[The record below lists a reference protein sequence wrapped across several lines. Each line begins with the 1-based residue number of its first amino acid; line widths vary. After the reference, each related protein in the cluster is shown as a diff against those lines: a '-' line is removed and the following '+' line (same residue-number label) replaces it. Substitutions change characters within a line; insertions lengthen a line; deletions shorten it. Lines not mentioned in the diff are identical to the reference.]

1 MTDHRSTHGSTDR
14 TTDRVQQIVVT
25 VSYLVCLIGSMIGVG
40 VFGGTP
46 IAEAAGGALAADAT
60 LLAPASGAFS
70 VWTVVYLGLAGY
82 TVLQWFPA
90 PASAARQRRLRLP
103 VAGTMLLNAAWI
115 LVVQAGW
122 LWLSVAVIVVLL
134 GLLSRVFVI
143 LLRSRPDGLL
153 ERVLVDGSLGI
164 YLGWVCVA
172 TAANVA
178 AALTGSGFDGAGI
191 DPDWWAVGV
200 LAVVGVIGVA
210 LAARSQG
217 RIAVAAAIT
226 WGLAWIAV
234 ARWDGMPSSVPTA
247 VAATT
252 VAVVVLGVTL
262 ALRVHAAA
270 REPRQAGG

>member
-1 MTDHRSTHGSTDR
+1 MTEQRSP
-14 TTDRVQQIVVT
+14 DRVQQIIVT
-25 VSYLVCLIGSMIGVG
+25 AAFVICLIGSMIGVG

-46 IAEAAGGALAADAT
+46 IASAAGGALAADAT
-60 LLAPASGAFS
+60 LLAPASPAFS

-90 PASAARQRRLRLP
+90 PASAGRQRSLRLP

-122 LWLSVAVIVVLL
+122 LWVSVAVIGALVA
-134 GLLSRVFVI
+134 LLSRVFVI
-143 LLRSRPDGLL
+143 LVRTRPAGLL
-153 ERVLVDGSLGI
+153 ERVLVDGSLGL

-200 LAVVGVIGVA
+200 LTAVGAVGVV
-210 LAARSQG
+210 LVARSG
-217 RIAVAAAIT
+217 GGIAVAAAIA

-234 ARWDGMPSSVPTA
+234 ARWDGAPRSGPTA
-247 VAATT
+247 VAAA
-252 VAVVVLGVTL
+252 VAAVVVLGV
-262 ALRVHAAA
+262 AAGLRVRAATRA
-270 REPRQAGG
+270 VAAIP